1 MSTEI
6 ERTFVFLKPE
16 AIKRGLMGEILSRI
30 ERKGLKITAMKLIKM
45 SRSQAEKLYEM
56 HKGKEFF
63 ENLVEHVSSSPV
75 LVMVIEGSKAIT
87 VMRKMIGKTNPIEAN
102 PGTIRGDY
110 ALNVRENIIH
120 AADSKENAER
130 EIQIF
135 FKEEEILEY

>member
-1 MSTEI
+1 VSTEI